1 MLLTPNINVYER
13 RLLHR
18 ATQYVKVCGYVKK
31 KSGPVASQAI
41 TQRCHVVIAWLDEY
55 VGVHLCLSSPRLEYV
70 GVHLCLSSPRLR
82 KVERSITSHDA
93 RSSLWSGIIRGFLAS
108 NDAVSST
115 ASLSTTANSSTLPS
129 SSPVPSRLHFV
140 VTTVTNSGTI
150 PTSLHRLID
159 DTNSGTISTSLH
171 RPSDF
176 ALKSLLRLRGV
187 LP

>member
-1 MLLTPNINVYER
+1 M
-13 RLLHR
+13 
-18 ATQYVKVCGYVKK
+18 
-31 KSGPVASQAI
+31 
-41 TQRCHVVIAWLDEY
+41 IAWLDEY

-93 RSSLWSGIIRGFLAS
+93 RSSLWSGIIRRFLAS

-115 ASLSTTANSSTLPS
+115 ASTTANSSTLPS

-150 PTSLHRLID
+150 STSLHRLID

-171 RPSDF
+171 R
-176 ALKSLLRLRGV
+176 LKSLLRLRGV
-187 LP
+187 LPWTRVRRVVHAVIRGVERAI

>member
-1 MLLTPNINVYER
+1 MVLTPNINVYER

-18 ATQYVKVCGYVKK
+18 ATQYVSLWICQKGKVDRWQV
-31 KSGPVASQAI
+31 
-41 TQRCHVVIAWLDEY
+41 R
-55 VGVHLCLSSPRLEYV
+55 RLRRDEYV

-93 RSSLWSGIIRGFLAS
+93 RSSLWSGIIRRFLAS

-150 PTSLHRLID
+150 STSLHRLID

>member
-1 MLLTPNINVYER
+1 MS
-13 RLLHR
+13 
-18 ATQYVKVCGYVKK
+18 KK
-31 KSGPVASQAI
+31 EKSGPVDSQAI

-93 RSSLWSGIIRGFLAS
+93 RSSLWSGIIRRFLAS

-129 SSPVPSRLHFV
+129 SSPSQLHFV

-150 PTSLHRLID
+150 STSLHRLID
-159 DTNSGTISTSLH
+159 DTNSGTIPTSLH
-171 RPSDF
+171 RLSDF

>member
-1 MLLTPNINVYER
+1 MSMSGDYFIGRRSMLKSADMSKRRKVDRWLVR
-13 RLLHR
+13 RLR
-18 ATQYVKVCGYVKK
+18 
-31 KSGPVASQAI
+31 
-41 TQRCHVVIAWLDEY
+41 RDEY

-150 PTSLHRLID
+150 PTSLHRL
-159 DTNSGTISTSLH
+159 
-171 RPSDF
+171 SDF
-176 ALKSLLRLRGV
+176 ALKSLLRLRGF
-187 LP
+187 LPWTRVRRVAHAVIRGVERAI